1 MPDCKVFYSWQ
12 SDLPNATNR
21 GLIQTALETA
31 VKSIR
36 NDDSIEVEPVVD
48 RDTSGIPGSPDIAST
63 IFAKIEEAYVFLC
76 DVSIINSETQSR
88 PTPNPN
94 VLIELGYAIKT
105 LGSARIIMVMNTV
118 FGTPEQL
125 PFDLRMRRVIT
136 YKVPKA
142 TTEKASERN
151 QLAKTLQVA
160 LKTIFTEQSLSTVSE
175 VNQPLSI
182 GEQAILAV
190 ENDQPN
196 QEIITRKFMSNLVNQ
211 LDAIAPDFRKP
222 VSDQMIVDSLAQTI
236 ELGVEFSRLAEA
248 IALIDSSKAAMAMYK
263 GFEEIIGRYH
273 TPIGFSGSSW
283 RLAFDFYRFI
293 GHEFFVILFS
303 FLIREGRWRIIT
315 EILDEELYIDNLH
328 SNSKPATVPFVYI
341 CSHLESLEYRN
352 RSLNLNRLSIH
363 ADLLNERHTQGSLAK
378 VAPMEEFIN
387 ADCFL
392 FLRAEFQQLSKIN
405 SFYSWVAWSSI
416 YIEKPPRYLVEAYR
430 IKNAQKLLAPLK
442 IDNVLTLRNRM
453 IEVIPKF
460 REAFRNPP
468 FGLSP
473 FPIGDFDPEAIASR
487 E

>member
-12 SDLPNATNR
+12 SDLPNSTNR

-76 DVSIINSETQSR
+76 DVSIINSETQAR

-105 LGSARIIMVMNTV
+105 LGSARIIMVMNTA
-118 FGTPEQL
+118 FGMPEQL

-136 YKVPKA
+136 YKVPE

-151 QLAKTLQVA
+151 QLAKKLQSA
-160 LKTIFTEQSLSTVSE
+160 LKTIFTEQILSTVSE

-182 GEQAILAV
+182 GEQVLAI

-196 QEIITRKFMSNLVNQ
+196 QESITRKFMSNLVKQ

-303 FLIREGRWRIIT
+303 FLIREGRWKIIT
-315 EILDEELYIDNLH
+315 EILDEELYTNKLH
-328 SNSKPATVPFVYI
+328 GNSKPATVPFVYI

-352 RSLNLNRLSIH
+352 QRLNLNRLSIH
-363 ADLLNERHTQGSLAK
+363 ADLLNERHTQGNLAE

-405 SFYSWVAWSSI
+405 SFYRWVAWSSI
-416 YIEKPPRYLVEAYR
+416 YIKQPPRYLVEAYR

-442 IDNVLTLRNRM
+442 IDNVEMLRNSM
-453 IEVIPKF
+453 IKVIPKF
-460 REAFRNPP
+460 REAFRNNL
-468 FGLSP
+468 FQLWP